1 MTERFLIEEAVN
13 AIEMFIAIGFLT
25 QYLGCKYKGKKA
37 IGAFLLGWLTAFI
50 TLSIINQITIFE
62 SVGTYLYILV
72 YFIYALLFLKG
83 NVLLKLWMS
92 ILTQVIIT
100 IVAVITI
107 VSIACLFNC
116 APEFVITEF
125 ALPRVF
131 VLVCSK
137 IIVLVVD
144 IIVLKSHQ
152 GIIQENT
159 LWYKLI
165 FIPFLSVISITM
177 LMRVTLK
184 HPDVKFWILMGMT
197 AIAAANVM
205 VYYFY
210 GVISEE
216 YRNKLTI
223 KLLEQQNENIRSHIA
238 ETDVFVKEMRSVRHD
253 LKHHLLSINN
263 YLDSG
268 NISEAQQ
275 YIRSMMDSYL
285 PITKKYINTDNMA
298 FDAIINAK
306 ITLCN
311 EKRIAFEIR
320 IESGSLS
327 GLDQIDTGI
336 LFGNL
341 LDNAIEAAENTV
353 TKHVSLMVQIK
364 GEYLSIL
371 VSNSIDSS
379 VLEHNQQLNSS
390 KTDKELHGIGLKS
403 VKTVV
408 EKYAGMIQFLE
419 ENHEFICDI
428 LLDRSKI

>member
-1 MTERFLIEEAVN
+1 MGTRFLIEEAVN
-13 AIEMFIAIGFLT
+13 AIEMLIAIGFLT
-25 QYLGCKYKGKKA
+25 LYLGCKYTGKRA
-37 IGAFLLGWLTAFI
+37 IGAFLLGWLAAFV
-50 TLSIINQITIFE
+50 TLSIINHITIFE
-62 SVGTYLYILV
+62 SVGTYLYIIV
-72 YFIYALLFLKG
+72 YFVYALLFLKG
-83 NVLLKLWMS
+83 NALLKLWMS

-100 IVAVITI
+100 IVAVMTI
-107 VSIACLFNC
+107 VGIACLFNC
-116 APEFVITEF
+116 APESVITEF
-125 ALPRVF
+125 TLPRIL
-131 VLVCSK
+131 VLVFSK

-144 IIVLKSHQ
+144 IIVLKNHKRT
-152 GIIQENT
+152 ILENA
-159 LWYKLI
+159 LWYRLI
-165 FIPFLSVISITM
+165 FIPFLSVISITT
-177 LMRVTLK
+177 LMKVALK
-184 HPDVKFWILMGMT
+184 YPDVKFWVLMGMV

-210 GVISEE
+210 GVISKE

-238 ETDVFVKEMRSVRHD
+238 ETDIFVKEMRSVRHD

-298 FDAIINAK
+298 FDAIVNAK

-311 EKRIAFEIR
+311 EKRIAFEIS

-379 VLEHNQQLNSS
+379 VLEHNKQLNSS

-408 EKYAGMIQFLE
+408 EKYAGMLQFLE